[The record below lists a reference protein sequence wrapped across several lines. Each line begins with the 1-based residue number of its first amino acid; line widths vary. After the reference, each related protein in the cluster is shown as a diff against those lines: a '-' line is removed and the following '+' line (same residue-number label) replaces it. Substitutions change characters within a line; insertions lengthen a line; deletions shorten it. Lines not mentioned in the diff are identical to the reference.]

1 MTISIGSTGDEAGEV
16 DGDVSIAKTWSRSV
30 DEISCRS
37 TGDSGSSLDVE
48 EAVELDGDE
57 ERFDELERFRW
68 LYLKKFR
75 DQHVRILKQQQKLSH
90 LFFAASAVRPEK

>member
-1 MTISIGSTGDEAGEV
+1 MGSTGDGADEV

-37 TGDSGSSLDVE
+37 TGDEGSSLGVG

-68 LYLKKFR
+68 LYL
-75 DQHVRILKQQQKLSH
+75 
-90 LFFAASAVRPEK
+90 E

>member
-1 MTISIGSTGDEAGEV
+1 MTISMGSTGDEAGEV
-16 DGDVSIAKTWSRSV
+16 DGDVSIAKTWSRSA
-30 DEISCRS
+30 DEISSRS

-68 LYLKKFR
+68 LYLK
-75 DQHVRILKQQQKLSH
+75 
-90 LFFAASAVRPEK
+90 